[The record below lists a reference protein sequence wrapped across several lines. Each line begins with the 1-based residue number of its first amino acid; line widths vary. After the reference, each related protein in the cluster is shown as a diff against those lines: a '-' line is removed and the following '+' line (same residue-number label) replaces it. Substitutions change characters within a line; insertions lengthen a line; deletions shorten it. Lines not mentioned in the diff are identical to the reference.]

1 MGKKRSDALYNRMR
15 NGKEDLEKYYKERE
29 WFFNEITCKGLD
41 LLELEDQEYMKDA
54 INKINSETQ
63 DRINREHFEENRIRT
78 RASLGTV
85 CEFVGSSI
93 LPVEKGRYDKKW
105 IAKFKELGNQME
117 EKSQALKKEREEK
130 AQQELEEE
138 EEAVKYKR
146 PKLTDVVDKAK
157 LKCEIVKWKK
167 LTRIATVFI
176 QMMTLWII
184 AHLGVSLFMHIV
196 YELKPDLIKIILLGG
211 GLGIGMLIHWAL
223 NKKIESLMVKA
234 CAKDKEWAERIRE
247 ELKGWDLSC

>member
-15 NGKEDLEKYYKERE
+15 NGREDLEKYYKERE
-29 WFFNEITCKGLD
+29 RFCNDTTCKGLD

-93 LPVEKGRYDKKW
+93 LPVEKGRYDEKW
-105 IAKFKELGNQME
+105 IAKFKEIGNQME

-138 EEAVKYKR
+138 EAGRYER
-146 PKLTDVVDKAK
+146 PKLSDIVDKAK
-157 LKCEIVKWKK
+157 LKCEIFKWKK
-167 LTRIATVFI
+167 CSRIAWVFV
-176 QMMTLWII
+176 QMMTLWIV
-184 AHLGVSLFMHIV
+184 AHLGVILFMHIV
-196 YELKPDLIKIILLGG
+196 YEQKPDFIKIIMLGG
-211 GLGIGMLIHWAL
+211 GFGIGMAIHWAC
-223 NKKIESLMVKA
+223 NKKIEGLMVKA

-247 ELKGWDLSC
+247 ELKGWDLRC